1 MFEQF
6 AAVART
12 IGSAH
17 RLELLE
23 LLAQTERSVEEL
35 AGLSSLTVANA
46 SQHLQQLRRSGLV
59 EARRDG
65 KRVLYKLAD
74 TDVVALLGALRRI
87 TERNVGA
94 VEKVLNSYFRE
105 RDSLEPVSRKELLR
119 RMREGLVTVVDTR
132 PAEEFAAG
140 HLPRALNVPLRE
152 LKRRL
157 RELPRDQTIVAY
169 CRGAYC
175 VLSYEAVAELLL
187 GQRSRV
193 VRGLLRE
200 RGRCEERERNSG
212 GCRGEAVERERHGSL
227 HRGGTAMGSACLD
240 LWRPGSAIMSKNA
253 QGTLP
258 CSTTSH
264 HRAPPPSRSTLRGSP
279 D

>member
-1 MFEQF
+1 MSSENPKRAMLEQF
-6 AAVART
+6 ATVARA

-23 LLAQTERSVEEL
+23 LLAQTERSVEPL
-35 AGLSSLTVANA
+35 AGLSGLTIANA

-65 KRVLYKLAD
+65 KRVLYRLTD
-74 TDVVALLGALRRI
+74 GDVVALLGALRRI

-105 RDSLEPVSRKELLR
+105 RDSLEAVSRKELLR
-119 RMREGLVTVVDTR
+119 RMREGLVTVIDTR

-140 HLPRALNVPLRE
+140 HLRGAINVPLHE

-157 RELPRDQTIVAY
+157 REMPREQDIVAY

-175 VLSYEAVAELLL
+175 VLSYEAVAEL
-187 GQRSRV
+187 RK
-193 VRGLLRE
+193 RGFKAFRL
-200 RGRCEERERNSG
+200 EEGYPE
-212 GCRGEAVERERHGSL
+212 
-227 HRGGTAMGSACLD
+227 
-240 LWRPGSAIMSKNA
+240 WRAAGLPIEQSAIS
-253 QGTLP
+253 
-258 CSTTSH
+258 
-264 HRAPPPSRSTLRGSP
+264 
-279 D
+279 

>member
-1 MFEQF
+1 MSSQNPKRAMFEQF

-23 LLAQTERSVEEL
+23 LLAQTERSVEQM
-35 AGLSSLTVANA
+35 AGLSGLTIANA

-59 EARRDG
+59 ESRRDG
-65 KRVLYKLAD
+65 KRVLYRLAD
-74 TDVVALLGALRRI
+74 GDVVALLGALRRI

-105 RDSLEPVSRKELLR
+105 RDSLEAISRKELLR
-119 RMREGLVTVVDTR
+119 RMRDGLVTVIDTR

-140 HLPRALNVPLRE
+140 HLRGAINVPLNE

-157 RELPRDQTIVAY
+157 REMPRDQEIVAY

-175 VLSYEAVAELLL
+175 VLSYEAVAEL
-187 GQRSRV
+187 RK
-193 VRGLLRE
+193 RGFKAFRL
-200 RGRCEERERNSG
+200 EEGYPE
-212 GCRGEAVERERHGSL
+212 
-227 HRGGTAMGSACLD
+227 
-240 LWRPGSAIMSKNA
+240 WRAAGLPIEQSAI
-253 QGTLP
+253 G
-258 CSTTSH
+258 
-264 HRAPPPSRSTLRGSP
+264 
-279 D
+279 

>member
-35 AGLSSLTVANA
+35 AGLSGLSVANA
-46 SQHLQQLRRSGLV
+46 SQHLQQLRRFGLV

-65 KRVLYKLAD
+65 KRVLYTLAD
-74 TDVVALLGALRRI
+74 GDVLALLGALRRI
-87 TERNVGA
+87 TESNFSA

-105 RDSLEPVSRKELLR
+105 RDNLEAVSRKELLR
-119 RMREGLVTVVDTR
+119 RMRDGLVTVIDTR

-140 HLPRALNVPLRE
+140 HLRGALNVPLHE

-157 RELPRDQTIVAY
+157 RELPREREIVAY

-175 VLSYEAVAELLL
+175 VLSYEAVAEL
-187 GQRSRV
+187 RR
-193 VRGLLRE
+193 RGFKAFRL
-200 RGRCEERERNSG
+200 EEGYPEWRAAG
-212 GCRGEAVERERHGSL
+212 LPVEQSA
-227 HRGGTAMGSACLD
+227 TA
-240 LWRPGSAIMSKNA
+240 
-253 QGTLP
+253 
-258 CSTTSH
+258 
-264 HRAPPPSRSTLRGSP
+264 
-279 D
+279 

>member
-1 MFEQF
+1 MSSQNPKRAMFEQF

-23 LLAQTERSVEEL
+23 LLAQIERSVEEL
-35 AGLSSLTVANA
+35 AGLSGGLTIANA

-74 TDVVALLGALRRI
+74 TEVVALLGALRRI

-119 RMREGLVTVVDTR
+119 RMREGLVTVIDTR

-152 LKRRL
+152 LKHRL
-157 RELPRDQTIVAY
+157 RELPRDQAIVAY

-175 VLSYEAVAELLL
+175 VLSYEAVAEL
-187 GQRSRV
+187 RK
-193 VRGLLRE
+193 RGFKAFRL
-200 RGRCEERERNSG
+200 EEGYPE
-212 GCRGEAVERERHGSL
+212 
-227 HRGGTAMGSACLD
+227 
-240 LWRPGSAIMSKNA
+240 WRAAGLPIEQSAIN
-253 QGTLP
+253 
-258 CSTTSH
+258 
-264 HRAPPPSRSTLRGSP
+264 
-279 D
+279 

>member
-1 MFEQF
+1 MSSQNPKRAMFEQF

-23 LLAQTERSVEEL
+23 LVAQTERSVEEL
-35 AGLSSLTVANA
+35 AGLSGLTIANA

-65 KRVLYKLAD
+65 KRVLYRLAD
-74 TDVVALLGALRRI
+74 GDVVALVGALRRT

-105 RDSLEPVSRKELLR
+105 RDSLEAISRKELLR
-119 RMREGLVTVVDTR
+119 RVKDGLVTVIDTR

-140 HLPRALNVPLRE
+140 HLPGALNVPLRE

-157 RELPRDQTIVAY
+157 RDLPRDQTIVAY

-175 VLSYEAVAELLL
+175 VLSYEAVAEL
-187 GQRSRV
+187 RK
-193 VRGLLRE
+193 RGFKAFRL
-200 RGRCEERERNSG
+200 EEGYPEWRAAGLPIEQ
-212 GCRGEAVERERHGSL
+212 
-227 HRGGTAMGSACLD
+227 SAF
-240 LWRPGSAIMSKNA
+240 S
-253 QGTLP
+253 
-258 CSTTSH
+258 
-264 HRAPPPSRSTLRGSP
+264 
-279 D
+279 